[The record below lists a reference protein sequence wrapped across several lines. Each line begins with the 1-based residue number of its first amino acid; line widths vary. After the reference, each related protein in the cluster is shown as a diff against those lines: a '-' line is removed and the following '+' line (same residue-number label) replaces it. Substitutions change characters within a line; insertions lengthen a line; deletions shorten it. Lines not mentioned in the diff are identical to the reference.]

1 MLRGALKHTAVHLNH
16 ITWSNTAQ
24 FPMTAKKRW
33 KYFSDCSNLRKQP
46 TFRDVATDFPA
57 KWRLRNEC
65 RNSTL
70 MTCHYPVL
78 ESTSDW
84 LLSVPREK
92 FASTI
97 QKHYKNLGT
106 VTGHQYGI
114 CALVFG
120 RSFPRATIAG
130 NKWKQF
136 SNDNGNRIQKKA
148 RATTSNKHASFLNHL
163 QLRKKN
169 VHSTGQRKR
178 RL

>member
-106 VTGHQYGI
+106 VTGHSMEFVLLFLDGRFLGLRLQGI
-114 CALVFG
+114 NENN
-120 RSFPRATIAG
+120 SPTIMAIVY
-130 NKWKQF
+130 K
-136 SNDNGNRIQKKA
+136 
-148 RATTSNKHASFLNHL
+148 
-163 QLRKKN
+163 
-169 VHSTGQRKR
+169 KR
-178 RL
+178 REQQHLISTRRF

>member
-1 MLRGALKHTAVHLNH
+1 MGWQHLLTTH

-130 NKWKQF
+130 NNENNSPTIMAIVYK
-136 SNDNGNRIQKKA
+136 
-148 RATTSNKHASFLNHL
+148 
-163 QLRKKN
+163 
-169 VHSTGQRKR
+169 KR
-178 RL
+178 REQQHLISTRRF